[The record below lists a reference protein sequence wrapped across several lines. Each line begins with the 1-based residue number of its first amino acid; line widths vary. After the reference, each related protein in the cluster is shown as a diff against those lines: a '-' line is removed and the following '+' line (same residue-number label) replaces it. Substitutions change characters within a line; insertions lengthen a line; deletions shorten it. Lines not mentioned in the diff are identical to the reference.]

1 MLKSFLAAS
10 LLFYLTGISSSTERE
25 RKGKEW
31 EKERN
36 QKLKSL
42 SQRLNFCQKAFN
54 NHSVKK
60 ILPKTC

>member
-54 NHSVKK
+54 NH
-60 ILPKTC
+60 